1 MIHRKIPLS
10 GFTKRF
16 RFYNDAEVAAI
27 IEDLDL
33 VPSFLITKDLVE
45 HYRIALREKV
55 AYENGLKENV
65 KIAIAY
71 TEELLQSDYGRELV
85 EKYRERFSFHIPENR
100 L

>member
-1 MIHRKIPLS
+1 MIHQRMPLS

-33 VPSFLITKDLVE
+33 VPSFLITKELVQR
-45 HYRIALREKV
+45 YRIQLREKV

-71 TEELLQSDYGRELV
+71 TEELLQSDYGRELI
-85 EKYRERFSFHIPENR
+85 EKYRERFSFNLPSNR
-100 L
+100 